1 MTDAERHRLNLFHLS
16 TFGRQNKMNKTRDLY
31 LAAIMTENEK
41 RSLVSNKI
49 PDL

>member
-1 MTDAERHRLNLFHLS
+1 MTAAERHRLNLFNLS
-16 TFGRQNKMNKTRDLY
+16 IFGRQNKMNKTNDLY

-49 PDL
+49 PNL